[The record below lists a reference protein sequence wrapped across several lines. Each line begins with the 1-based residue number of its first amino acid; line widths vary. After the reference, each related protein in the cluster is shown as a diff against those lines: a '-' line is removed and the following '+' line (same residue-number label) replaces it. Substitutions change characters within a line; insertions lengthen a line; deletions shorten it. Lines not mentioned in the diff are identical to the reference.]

1 MCGLA
6 GFILNRT
13 SPSDNLD
20 WINNKMI
27 ETIAHR
33 GPDDLGAW
41 SNSIQ
46 GIGLSHCRLAIQDLT
61 AAGHQPMHST
71 SGRFVL
77 VFNGEIYNHLEIRQ
91 QLQSINSTISWKGHS
106 DTETLL
112 SSIEV
117 LGLEETLRIAVGMF
131 AFALWDNTR
140 QQIILARDRFGE
152 KPLYYGFSNKNFI
165 FGSELK
171 ALKAFPG
178 FDNDICRR
186 ALSKFIKLNYVP
198 APMSIYQNIFKLEPG
213 MYLQLDSKSI
223 GEQKPKIIQYWS
235 YEEKMKKSLN
245 NLYQSKEEA
254 FDSIA
259 LSLDRAIK
267 SQMISDVPLGAFLS
281 GGVDSSLVVANMQ
294 KHSMSKIKTYTIGFE
309 NKDYDESAHAQKV
322 SEHLGTEHFTLHV
335 SAHDALEII
344 PSLPEIYD
352 EPFADSSQIPT
363 YFVCKSAKQSVTV
376 ALSGDAGDELFGGYN
391 RYIWGPKVWNAA
403 KFLPPSLRNLAA
415 QSLQVFSPNIL
426 NTGLSFLNISRPGDK
441 IHKLSQALTETNS
454 MNDFYSNLVSEW
466 NTFEPLIKN
475 DSDNNFNFEDKFLD
489 GLDGLS
495 SAEQMMLIDAQ
506 TYLPDDILC
515 KVDRASMAMS
525 LETRAPFLD
534 YRLAESAWRVPQSMK
549 IKGNDSKW
557 ILRELLYKHVPRH
570 LIERP
575 KTGFS
580 IPLGEW
586 LRGPLR
592 DWAEELIDFKRL
604 ENDGYFYPEP
614 IRNAW
619 SQHLA
624 KTNDHSAKLWS
635 ILMFQSWLD
644 SSN

>member
-6 GFILNRT
+6 GFILNGN

-20 WINNKMI
+20 FINNKMI
-27 ETIAHR
+27 ETIVHR
-33 GPDDLGAW
+33 GPDDLGTW
-41 SNSIQ
+41 SNSDQ
-46 GIGLSHCRLAIQDLT
+46 GIGLSHCRLSILDLT
-61 AAGHQPMHST
+61 EAGHQPMHST

-91 QLQSINSTISWKGHS
+91 KLQSINSALSWRGRS
-106 DTETLL
+106 DTETFL

-117 LGLEETLRIAVGMF
+117 LGLEETLKMAVGMF
-131 AFALWDNTR
+131 AFALWDNTS
-140 QQIILARDRFGE
+140 QKIILARDRFGE
-152 KPLYYGFSNKNFI
+152 KPLYYGFSKKNFI

-178 FDNDICRR
+178 FDNGICRK
-186 ALSKFIKLNYVP
+186 ALTKFIKLNYVP

-213 MYLQLDSKSI
+213 MLLQLDSKML
-223 GEQKPKIIQYWS
+223 GQEKPKIIKYWS
-235 YEEKMKKSLN
+235 YEEKAKKSLN
-245 NLYQSKEEA
+245 NPYQSKEEA

-259 LSLDRAIK
+259 LSLDSAIK

-294 KHSMSKIKTYTIGFE
+294 QNSMSKIKTYTIGFD
-309 NKDYDESAHAQKV
+309 NKDYDESEHAQKV
-322 SEHLGTEHFTLHV
+322 SEHIGTEHFTLHV

-415 QSLQVFSPNIL
+415 QSLQAFSPKIL

-534 YRLAESAWRVPQSMK
+534 YRLAESAWRVPHAMK

-592 DWAEELIDFKRL
+592 DWAEELIDLRRL

-635 ILMFQSWLD
+635 VLMFQSWLD
-644 SSN
+644 LSN